1 LSESRKLAA
10 IFAADVVGFS
20 RLAGADEDRILAR
33 LRALR
38 SDLIDPTIAVHN
50 GRVVKRTGDGVLAEF
65 RSVVDAVRCAI
76 EVQNSMV
83 ERNAGVPEGRRIV
96 FRIGIH
102 IGDVVEESDGDLMG
116 DGVNIAARLEG
127 VAKPGAIC
135 LSEDAYRQVRARL
148 DLKVSDLGMTPLKN
162 IVEPMR
168 IYSLEVGAP
177 AEQRP
182 ASSPPA
188 EAAKPAPIKR
198 GWGAA
203 PLAAGVATLLMLA
216 AAGAWITIGGRGSS
230 PAEPTHLSIVVL
242 PFANLSGDPSQDYFA
257 DGVSENLTDGL
268 SRIRDSFVIAR
279 NTAFTYK
286 GESVEPKQVGKD
298 LGVRY
303 VLQGSVQR
311 DQGRVRIN
319 ARITE
324 VESNAQVWADRFDES
339 FGDLAKLEGRIVA
352 RIAGALHYELAMAQ
366 TEKGAASQNPDAMDL
381 ALRGWAEL
389 EQTTAIRS
397 HREAA
402 KPLFEQALGI
412 DPNDSE
418 ALAGAA
424 AVSMFEYFSGRD
436 PDTDTDLKV
445 TDQLDKAIALDP
457 ANIHAYRTKGQFLL
471 TSRHPREALR
481 VIDAELAVDSNSA
494 PLLAMRSE
502 AHTSLHRF
510 EEAKSDIRKAML
522 LSPRDPSMPMWNNLF
537 ADAEL
542 GLGRYDSAIE
552 ACKKAIDGGY
562 RVFLPYLNL
571 AAAQALKGED
581 SDAKAALDEARRLNP
596 RLSVKW
602 LTEHRP
608 VLEPAFDSLRKV
620 GLPEE

>member
-127 VAKPGAIC
+127 VARPGAIC
-135 LSEDAYRQVRARL
+135 LSEDAYRQVRSRL
-148 DLKVSDLGMTPLKN
+148 DLKVSDLGPTSLKN
-162 IVEPMR
+162 IVEPMH

-177 AEQRP
+177 AELRP
-182 ASSPPA
+182 ASPPPV
-188 EAAKPAPIKR
+188 EAAKPLPTKQ
-198 GWGAA
+198 GWGVAPVAA
-203 PLAAGVATLLMLA
+203 GLAALLVLA
-216 AAGAWITIGGRGSS
+216 AAGAWVTFGRRGSS
-230 PAEPTHLSIVVL
+230 PAEPTHLSMVVL
-242 PFANLSGDPSQDYFA
+242 PFANFSGDPSQDYFA
-257 DGVSENLTDGL
+257 DGFTENLTDGL

-279 NTAFTYK
+279 NTALTYK
-286 GESVEPKQVGKD
+286 GESVEPKQIGKD

-303 VLQGSVQR
+303 VLEGSVQR
-311 DQGRVRIN
+311 DQNHVRVN
-319 ARITE
+319 AQLTD
-324 VESNAQVWADRFDES
+324 VESNAHVWANRFDES
-339 FGDLAKLEGRIVA
+339 VGDLAKLEGRIVA
-352 RIAGALHYELAMAQ
+352 QIANSLHYELAVAQ
-366 TEKGAASQNPDAMDL
+366 TEKAPASQNPDAMDL

-389 EQTTAIRS
+389 EQTTALRA

-402 KPLFEQALGI
+402 KPLFQQALGI

-424 AVSMFEYFSGRD
+424 AASMFEYFSGRNS
-436 PDTDTDLKV
+436 DTDADSKIA
-445 TDQLDKAIALDP
+445 DQVDKAIELDP
-457 ANIHAYRTKGQFLL
+457 TNIHAYRTKGQFLL
-471 TSRHPREALR
+471 TSRRPREALR
-481 VIDAELAVDSNSA
+481 AIDAGLAVDANSA

-510 EEAKSDIRKAML
+510 EEAKSDIRQAML

-542 GLGRYDSAIE
+542 GLGRYDPAIE
-552 ACKKAIDGGY
+552 ASKKAIDGGY

-596 RLSVKW
+596 KLSVRW
-602 LTEHRP
+602 LTDHRP
-608 VLEPAFDSLRKV
+608 VLEPAFDSLRKI

>member
-162 IVEPMR
+162 IVEPMH

-177 AEQRP
+177 AEPGP
-182 ASSPPA
+182 ASPSPA
-188 EAAKPAPIKR
+188 EAATPAPTKH

-203 PLAAGVATLLMLA
+203 LLAAGAAAVLILA
-216 AAGAWITIGGRGSS
+216 AVGAWIAIGGRGSS
-230 PAEPTHLSIVVL
+230 PAEPTHLSMVVL

-257 DGVSENLTDGL
+257 DGVTENLTDGL

-311 DQGRVRIN
+311 DQGRARIN
-319 ARITE
+319 AQLTD
-324 VESNAQVWADRFDES
+324 VESNAHVWTDRFDES
-339 FGDLAKLEGRIVA
+339 LGDLAKLEGRIVA
-352 RIAGALHYELAMAQ
+352 RIAGALHYELATAQ

-389 EQTTAIRS
+389 EQTTAIRA

-445 TDQLDKAIALDP
+445 TDQVDKAIALDP

-481 VIDAELAVDSNSA
+481 VIDAGLAVDSNSA

-510 EEAKSDIRKAML
+510 EEAKSDIRQAML

-542 GLGRYDSAIE
+542 GLGRYDAAIE

-596 RLSVKW
+596 RLSLKW

-620 GLPEE
+620 GLPDE